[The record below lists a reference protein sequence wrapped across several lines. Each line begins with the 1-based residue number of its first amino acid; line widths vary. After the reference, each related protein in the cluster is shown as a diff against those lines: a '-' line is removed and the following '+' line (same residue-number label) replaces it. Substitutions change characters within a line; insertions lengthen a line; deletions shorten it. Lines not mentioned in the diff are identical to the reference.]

1 MLIVVP
7 FPFLCGFVADTEG
20 SFLPERALH
29 IAEGTVAHMRST
41 FERQTLARA
50 KKGGGGDSLP
60 PLAPPPTAL
69 DLLRGIHVCRVF
81 DSVEQL
87 ACIKSLPAFLRAHPK
102 VHLLVFDSVA
112 YHFRRGY
119 ANDMGLRAR
128 MLMGMAQELLQLA
141 NEFKLAV
148 VVTNQVRGIETGRQK
163 QQQALA
169 CYR

>member
-1 MLIVVP
+1 
-7 FPFLCGFVADTEG
+7 
-20 SFLPERALH
+20 LPERALH

-50 KKGGGGDSLP
+50 KKGGDTTSP
-60 PLAPPPTAL
+60 PLAPPPPTAL

-87 ACIKSLPAFLRAHPK
+87 ACIKSLPSFLRAHPK

-148 VVTNQVRGIETGRQK
+148 VVTNQVRGRGEERQGDK
-163 QQQALA
+163 TA
-169 CYR
+169 C